1 VRLALSQM
9 NATVGDIPGNAGR
22 IRVGLR
28 AAADAGAELV
38 LFPEL
43 ALTGY
48 PPEDLLL
55 KEHFLADAAA
65 ALGELASETHGL
77 VAVVGF
83 PERAEDVYNA
93 AAVLADG
100 AVHAIYRKVYLP
112 NYGVFDEQR
121 YFQAG
126 AAGAVIDIGSAS
138 SSHRPGT
145 GKAERL
151 GLTVC
156 EDIWEPGPPAS
167 EEALAG
173 ATLILNI
180 SASPYHA
187 GKGSER
193 ERMFAQRARDNI
205 ACVAFCGLVGGQDEL
220 VFDGHSCVLDHTGAT
235 IARAAQFRE
244 ELLVCDVD
252 LEAAA
257 AARLR
262 DPSQRPAARHSER
275 RAQVLPALRKARVAD
290 RGSQEGR
297 WASEARTQ
305 GAWRAGR
312 SGDASAASVSRLRHA
327 SFARLSGPPG
337 PLTEPLAPVEAEVY
351 AALTLGLRDYVFKNG
366 FQQVVLGLSGG
377 IDSALVACL
386 AADALGPARVNVAIM
401 PSPYSSSATQDDA
414 RALAAA
420 LGVHTHELAIEP
432 VMGAYADALRADF
445 AGREPDITEEN
456 LQARIRGNLLMA
468 LSNKFGWLVL
478 ATGNKSEMSVGYT
491 TLYGDLAGGFAVI
504 KDVPKTLVYRLC
516 TWRNS
521 DDGAGAPDAIAPQ
534 AGVFD
539 DDVRDAA
546 TAAAHRP
553 IPLSI
558 IERAPSA
565 ELRADQRDEDSLPP
579 YPVLDRILEGYVELD
594 RSREQLIAQGLPEA
608 DVERTIRLVDLA
620 EYKRRQAPPGIKITP
635 RAFGRDRRMPIT
647 NRYRG

>member
-1 VRLALSQM
+1 MRLALCQM
-9 NATVGDIPGNAGR
+9 NATVGDIAGNAER
-22 IRVGLR
+22 IGAGLR
-28 AAADAGAELV
+28 SARDAGADLA

-55 KEHFLADAAA
+55 REAFLGDARS
-65 ALGELASETHGL
+65 ALLELASGVHGI

-100 AVHAIYRKVYLP
+100 AVRATYRKIHLP
-112 NYGVFDEQR
+112 NYGVFDEHR
-121 YFQAG
+121 YFRAG
-126 AAGAVIDIGSAS
+126 PAAAMLQLG
-138 SSHRPGT
+138 
-145 GKAERL
+145 ERRI

-156 EDIWEPGPPAS
+156 EDIWQPGPPAS
-167 EEALAG
+167 DEALSG
-173 ATLILNI
+173 ATLIVNI

-187 GKGSER
+187 GKGAER

-220 VFDGHSCVLDHTGAT
+220 VFDGHSCVVDHAGET

-252 LEAAA
+252 LDAAA

-262 DPSQRPAARHSER
+262 GASHRPAARRPAPRVELR
-275 RAQVLPALRKARVAD
+275 GPLPATAGAHRRPAVAR
-290 RGSQEGR
+290 SL
-297 WASEARTQ
+297 AR
-305 GAWRAGR
+305 
-312 SGDASAASVSRLRHA
+312 
-327 SFARLSGPPG
+327 PI
-337 PLTEPLAPVEAEVY
+337 EPVEAEVY
-351 AALTLGLRDYVFKNG
+351 AALMLGLHDYVEKNG
-366 FQQVVLGLSGG
+366 FGHVVLGLSGG

-386 AADALGPARVNVAIM
+386 AVDALGSARVSAAVM
-401 PSPYSSSATQDDA
+401 PSPYSSTSTQEDA

-420 LGVHTHELAIEP
+420 LEIRTHELPIES
-432 VMGAYADALRADF
+432 VMESYLQMLRGEF
-445 AGREPDITEEN
+445 AGSAPDTTEEN

-478 ATGNKSEMSVGYT
+478 TTGNKSEMSVGYT

-516 TWRNS
+516 AWRNAQ
-521 DDGAGAPDAIAPQ
+521 GAETEGPVPVS
-534 AGVFD
+534 GS
-539 DDVRDAA
+539 
-546 TAAAHRP
+546 P
-553 IPLSI
+553 IPDSI
-558 IERAPSA
+558 LERAPSA
-565 ELRADQRDEDSLPP
+565 ELRHDQLDVDSLPP
-579 YPVLDRILEGYVELD
+579 YELLDRILQGYVELHQG
-594 RSREQLIAQGLPEA
+594 REQLIELGLPEA
-608 DVERTIRLVDLA
+608 EVDRTIRLVDLA
-620 EYKRRQAPPGIKITP
+620 EYKRRQAPPGIKVTT

>member
-1 VRLALSQM
+1 VRLALCQL
-9 NATVGDIPGNAGR
+9 NATVGDIDGNAQR
-22 IRVGLR
+22 IEAGIH
-28 AAADAGAELV
+28 AAREAAAELV

-55 KEHFLADAAA
+55 REHFLSDARA
-65 ALGELASETHGL
+65 ALERLASQTQGI

-100 AVHAIYRKVYLP
+100 ELRAIYRKTHLP

-126 AAGAVIDIGSAS
+126 RGGAVLDIGS
-138 SSHRPGT
+138 
-145 GKAERL
+145 ERV

-156 EDIWEPGPPAS
+156 EDIWEPGDPAS
-167 EEALAG
+167 AEALAG

-187 GKGSER
+187 GKGIER
-193 ERMFAQRARDNI
+193 ERMLAQRAREHL
-205 ACVAFCGLVGGQDEL
+205 AVVAFCGLVGGQDEL
-220 VFDGHSCVLDHTGAT
+220 VFDGHSCVLDHTGTT
-235 IARAAQFRE
+235 IARAAQFE
-244 ELLVCDVD
+244 EDLLVCDVD
-252 LEAAA
+252 LAAAA

-262 DPSQRPAARHSER
+262 EAGHRSPARRTGTQVEVLTALADPEEWLIPGAPAT
-275 RAQVLPALRKARVAD
+275 PPTLRK
-290 RGSQEGR
+290 
-297 WASEARTQ
+297 
-305 GAWRAGR
+305 
-312 SGDASAASVSRLRHA
+312 L
-327 SFARLSGPPG
+327 
-337 PLTEPLAPVEAEVY
+337 LAPPEAEIY
-351 AALTLGLRDYVFKNG
+351 AALELGLRDYVEKNG
-366 FQQVVLGLSGG
+366 FRHVVLGLSGG
-377 IDSALVACL
+377 IDSALVACI
-386 AADALGPARVNVAIM
+386 ATDALGAARVSVAIM
-401 PSPYSSSATQDDA
+401 PSRFSSAATQQDA
-414 RALAAA
+414 RSLATR
-420 LGVHTHELAIEP
+420 LGVEVHELTIEAA
-432 VMGAYADALRADF
+432 MDAYTTTLHEPFADRA
-445 AGREPDITEEN
+445 PDLTEEN

-504 KDVPKTLVYRLC
+504 KDVPKTLVYGLC
-516 TWRNS
+516 EWRNS
-521 DDGAGAPDAIAPQ
+521 PAGACAPGDGRRTE
-534 AGVFD
+534 GV
-539 DDVRDAA
+539 RAA
-546 TAAAHRP
+546 DPATRTSAP

-579 YPVLDRILEGYVELD
+579 YPVLDRILQAYIELD
-594 RSREQLIAQGLPEA
+594 QGRDQLIAQGLPAAEV
-608 DVERTIRLVDLA
+608 DRVIRLVDLA
-620 EYKRRQAPPGIKITP
+620 EYKRRQAPPGIKLTT